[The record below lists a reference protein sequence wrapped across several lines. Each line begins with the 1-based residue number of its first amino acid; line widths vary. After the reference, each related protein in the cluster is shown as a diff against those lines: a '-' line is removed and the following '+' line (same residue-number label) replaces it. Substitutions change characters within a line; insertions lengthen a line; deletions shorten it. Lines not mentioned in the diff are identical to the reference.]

1 MSRPFTRPTA
11 PRRRLAAAVV
21 IAALFTVVGCAGSTG
36 GSPTPD
42 ASSSAS
48 SGDLPESVQERLQS
62 ALDETMAQFDV
73 PGAAVGVWIPGEGEW
88 KAAAGLSDIEQGEP
102 VDIDMSWPL
111 RSITKTFTVTLLLQL
126 VDEGEVAL
134 DDTIG
139 QYVDGVTD
147 GDEITLRELG
157 EMSSGN
163 ADYTNEDFLAA
174 FGEDPDRL
182 FTLEELNGFVLGK
195 PAQFS
200 PGALKVYTNAN
211 TNLIGA
217 VIEEVTGQDFAD
229 ALEERILVPLNL
241 QHTRYILDVETWT
254 EPHAVGYAPDDGTLT
269 PQPTNLS
276 IFGPAGSMVS
286 TLDDARIWGEA
297 LATGSLLQSST
308 QAERL
313 IGAPLDAGP
322 PYDEY
327 ALGIGETDGWWGH
340 NGEGLGF
347 TAALFHDLDSGAT
360 IAVFMNESS
369 LADQTHPADQLFRR
383 IVPILASVTSG

>member
-1 MSRPFTRPTA
+1 
-11 PRRRLAAAVV
+11 
-21 IAALFTVVGCAGSTG
+21 
-36 GSPTPD
+36 
-42 ASSSAS
+42 
-48 SGDLPESVQERLQS
+48 
-62 ALDETMAQFDV
+62 
-73 PGAAVGVWIPGEGEW
+73 
-88 KAAAGLSDIEQGEP
+88 
-102 VDIDMSWPL
+102 
-111 RSITKTFTVTLLLQL
+111 
-126 VDEGEVAL
+126 
-134 DDTIG
+134 
-139 QYVDGVTD
+139 
-147 GDEITLRELG
+147 
-157 EMSSGN
+157 
-163 ADYTNEDFLAA
+163 
-174 FGEDPDRL
+174 
-182 FTLEELNGFVLGK
+182 
-195 PAQFS
+195 
-200 PGALKVYTNAN
+200 
-211 TNLIGA
+211 
-217 VIEEVTGQDFAD
+217 VTGQDFAD

-297 LATGSLLQSST
+297 LATGSLLQTST